1 MIHSFIHSFT
11 DARIASRRSVGGV
24 RSVFRR
30 HARAPEPTG
39 PALGVFQILAL
50 DDVRRD
56 DAFENELRHA
66 VPLSHDEI
74 FLPVVEQDHPDVP
87 AIIVIDHTRA
97 DVDEFLPRQSRARR
111 HARVRSLWNGDGEIR
126 LDEFFPSRGNDVFVR
141 TANERE
147 RARER
152 EIASLVS
159 HHSFGHI
166 HHHRRDGSNSS
177 TDVEFQKFK
186 RQTGPRLKRSMTID
200 HRSTTDRPP
209 TVRERI
215 ASFAYLDKSYPAA
228 PSDPRDGIVACS
240 EIFFTRSGASSSP
253 LKPIVVIR
261 LAVVVVVVRIDRR
274 RRNARAIE
282 SLVVTARDGIVVDV

>member
-1 MIHSFIHSFT
+1 MINEYWIKGLIDLIHSFIHSFIRPE
-11 DARIASRRSVGGV
+11 RIASRRSVGGV
-24 RSVFRR
+24 RSAFRR
-30 HARAPEPTG
+30 HARAPESTG

-141 TANERE
+141 TARE
-147 RARER
+147 KKHASVIAR
-152 EIASLVS
+152 
-159 HHSFGHI
+159 
-166 HHHRRDGSNSS
+166 
-177 TDVEFQKFK
+177 
-186 RQTGPRLKRSMTID
+186 
-200 HRSTTDRPP
+200 
-209 TVRERI
+209 
-215 ASFAYLDKSYPAA
+215 
-228 PSDPRDGIVACS
+228 
-240 EIFFTRSGASSSP
+240 
-253 LKPIVVIR
+253 
-261 LAVVVVVVRIDRR
+261 
-274 RRNARAIE
+274 
-282 SLVVTARDGIVVDV
+282 